1 MNFPQSCFRTSVS
14 VLCSICKALCAAP
27 VISASPQGG
36 IFSGDLPGR
45 LWVAQHSCF
54 SSGEMWEGLC
64 GQRRAQCAHWE
75 LLGEGPALLWGTE
88 GPCCP
93 QTSQHICSQ
102 PLPSCLP
109 RRGTCWKS
117 TQCQQ
122 AKSSSVFPF
131 LDQWSSMISAGL
143 VWKPLSRGV

>member
-93 QTSQHICSQ
+93 QTSQNIRSQ
-102 PLPSCLP
+102 PCQAASQGEGLAGNPHSASRPSPP
-109 RRGTCWKS
+109 RFFRSW
-117 TQCQQ
+117 
-122 AKSSSVFPF
+122 
-131 LDQWSSMISAGL
+131 ISGA
-143 VWKPLSRGV
+143 P